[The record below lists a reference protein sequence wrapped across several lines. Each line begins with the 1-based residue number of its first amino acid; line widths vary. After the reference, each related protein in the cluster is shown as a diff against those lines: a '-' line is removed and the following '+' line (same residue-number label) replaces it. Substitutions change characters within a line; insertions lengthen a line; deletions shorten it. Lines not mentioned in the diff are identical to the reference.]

1 MLIPEMWHAPQ
12 SMMIR
17 SSKIFLALAALCA
30 GTSQVLPV
38 RADNGKPILIVT
50 GNVNNGNGPV
60 RFSLSS
66 LEMLGVVAV
75 ETKTPWHNQKVR
87 FEGVPM
93 SVLMKEV
100 GAKGDVVEAHAL
112 NDYSTMIPV
121 EDFRKFNVILATRKN
136 GVPMPVRDNGP
147 LFIIYPYDS
156 DPDLQSQRYYGR
168 SAWQVKE
175 LKVK

>member
-1 MLIPEMWHAPQ
+1 MPA
-12 SMMIR
+12 
-17 SSKIFLALAALCA
+17 
-30 GTSQVLPV
+30 
-38 RADNGKPILIVT
+38 RADNGKPILVVT

-75 ETKTPWHNQKVR
+75 ETKTPWYNQKVR

-93 SVLMKEV
+93 AVLMKEV
-100 GAKGDVVEAHAL
+100 GAKGDVVEVHAL
-112 NDYSTMIPV
+112 NDYSTTIPV
-121 EDFRKFNVILATRKN
+121 EDFRKYNVILATRRN
-136 GVPMPVRDNGP
+136 GAPMPVRDKGP

-168 SAWQVKE
+168 SAWQIKE